1 MEKLRIGLVGFG
13 FMGKTHLW
21 SVKNLPFFYKTS
33 ELGFEAEVAAVC
45 ASTLER
51 AQAVAKEYGISKAMA
66 TAEEIIA
73 DPTVDVVDIC
83 SPNPYHFEVAK
94 AAILAGKHVLCEKP
108 LTVTAAESHE
118 LAALADQHGVICGT
132 VFNNRFLAPVM
143 RARQLIDEGRLG
155 RILSFD
161 FSYKHNSC
169 IDPDRRVGWKQTA
182 DFGGGTWYDLGPHVV
197 DLCHYLCGEL
207 TFVLGRSQIA
217 FPTHLKADGTVWET
231 NADEAFYLICGTC
244 EGAVGTITTS
254 KLTQGANDEL
264 TFSVNGERGSL
275 SFSLMDPNYL
285 NFYDATA
292 VGAPMGGVRGY
303 TRIECVGRYPSPAS
317 GFPAIKAPQ
326 GWLRGHMGCMANYLS
341 AVANRTA
348 CEPSFG
354 DGAYVQTVLEAAL
367 QSDREGRE
375 VRLC

>member
-1 MEKLRIGLVGFG
+1 MKKLRIGLVGFG

-21 SVKNLPFFYKTS
+21 SVKNLPFFYKTA
-33 ELGFEAEVAAVC
+33 ELGFEAEVVAVC

-66 TAEEIIA
+66 TAKEIIA

-108 LTVTAAESHE
+108 LTVTAAESRE

-182 DFGGGTWYDLGPHVV
+182 EAGGGTWYDLGPHVV

-217 FPTHLKADGTVWET
+217 FPTHLKTDGTVWET
-231 NADEAFYLICGTC
+231 NADEAFYLICGTR

-275 SFSLMDPNYL
+275 S
-285 NFYDATA
+285 
-292 VGAPMGGVRGY
+292 
-303 TRIECVGRYPSPAS
+303 
-317 GFPAIKAPQ
+317 
-326 GWLRGHMGCMANYLS
+326 
-341 AVANRTA
+341 
-348 CEPSFG
+348 
-354 DGAYVQTVLEAAL
+354 
-367 QSDREGRE
+367 
-375 VRLC
+375 